1 MIKLKTGVKR
11 TLLFLFLCLGLF
23 LAVLTYRNQLISDIP
38 IQHAPV
44 LVDLVRGIR
53 HTMAVYREDP
63 ERPGVLASEQNLG
76 IFYSFQGDGL
86 TGYTDPAAGIC
97 SARTDRTF
105 GYLLVRRTEKGIE
118 YRRLKAGQAVQIGD
132 YTITAE
138 RENGGWH
145 VVVFLPWEGDSHF

>member
-1 MIKLKTGVKR
+1 M
-11 TLLFLFLCLGLF
+11 
-23 LAVLTYRNQLISDIP
+23 
-38 IQHAPV
+38 
-44 LVDLVRGIR
+44 
-53 HTMAVYREDP
+53 
-63 ERPGVLASEQNLG
+63 LASEQNLG

-118 YRRLKAGQAVQIGD
+118 YGRLKEGQTVPMGD

-145 VVVFLPWEGDSHF
+145 VVVFLPWEGDFHF

>member
-44 LVDLVRGIR
+44 LVDLVRGTR
-53 HTMAVYREDP
+53 QTMAVYQEDP

-76 IFYSFQGDGL
+76 IFYFFESDGL
-86 TGYTDPAAGIC
+86 TGYTDPAVGIGFGCAG
-97 SARTDRTF
+97 TDAKT
-105 GYLLVRRTEKGIE
+105 
-118 YRRLKAGQAVQIGD
+118 
-132 YTITAE
+132 
-138 RENGGWH
+138 
-145 VVVFLPWEGDSHF
+145 